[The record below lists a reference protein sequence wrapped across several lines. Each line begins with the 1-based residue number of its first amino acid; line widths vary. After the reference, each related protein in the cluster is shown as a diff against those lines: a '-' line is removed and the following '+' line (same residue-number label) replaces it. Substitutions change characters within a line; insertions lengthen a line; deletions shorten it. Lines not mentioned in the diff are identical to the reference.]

1 MEVCQT
7 LNKLLAKKCGQC
19 FYNMKKRLDVLIF
32 ERGLCETRSKAQAI
46 VMEGLVFV
54 NGKKITKSGT
64 QIDDNVIINIE
75 KQNPYVSRGGLKLES
90 VLKLFNIDFTDKV
103 CIDIGASTGGFTDC
117 MLQHGAKKVY
127 AIDVGTSQLHYKL
140 RNDKRVVN
148 IENVNF
154 RYFDKSLLK
163 DIIDIITVD
172 VSFISLDKILPLA
185 KEIISLTGFI
195 VAMIKPQ
202 FELEPNE
209 IKKGVVRNE
218 QLRQKAIN
226 KIKDFSRGLNLE
238 ILKEQ
243 DSGIKG
249 QKGNLEHFIM
259 LRKYK

>member
-1 MEVCQT
+1 
-7 LNKLLAKKCGQC
+7 
-19 FYNMKKRLDVLIF
+19 MKKRLDVLIF
-32 ERGLCETRSKAQAI
+32 EKGLVESRSKAQAL
-46 VMEGLVFV
+46 VMAGTVLV
-54 NGKKITKSGT
+54 NGIKITKAGT
-64 QIDDNVIINIE
+64 QVSEDDLIEIE

-90 VLKLFNIDFTDKV
+90 VLTLFNINFVDKV

-127 AIDVGTSQLHYKL
+127 AVDVGTAQLHYKL
-140 RNDKRVVN
+140 RNDSRVVN

-163 DIIDIITVD
+163 DEIDIITID

-185 KEIISLTGFI
+185 NQIIKEEGII

-209 IKKGVVRNE
+209 VKKGVVKDE
-218 QLRQKAIN
+218 ALRQKAIT
-226 KIKDFSRGLNLE
+226 KIKNFAVNLGLE

-243 DSGIKG
+243 DSGVKG
-249 QKGNLEHFIM
+249 PKGNLEHFV
-259 LRKYK
+259 LLGKNKV

>member
-1 MEVCQT
+1 
-7 LNKLLAKKCGQC
+7 
-19 FYNMKKRLDVLIF
+19 MKKRLDVLIF

-46 VMEGLVFV
+46 VMEGIVLVD
-54 NGKKITKSGT
+54 GKKITKSGT
-64 QIDDNVIINIE
+64 QVDDTALIEIE

-90 VLKLFNIDFTDKV
+90 VLKLFDIDFTDKV

-127 AIDVGTSQLHYKL
+127 AVDVGTAQLHYKL

-154 RYFDKSLLK
+154 RYFDKNLLK
-163 DIIDIITVD
+163 DIIDVITID

-185 KEIISLTGFI
+185 SEIISVTGI
-195 VAMIKPQ
+195 IIAMIKPQ

-218 QLRQKAIN
+218 ELRQKAIN
-226 KIKDFSRGLNLE
+226 KIKDFSEKLNLE

-243 DSGIKG
+243 DSGVKG
-249 QKGNLEHFIM
+249 PKGNLEHFIM
-259 LRKYK
+259 LRKKQY